1 MAEPLLSRKKIVQVK
16 VEAEKGTAETTGL
29 LDVLCFEPDIKPTG
43 PFEQRKAGGL
53 YLGHQV
59 VGIIGEKSGTFSC
72 SVELR
77 GNGTTGMDAGLAE
90 MLQASILAMTS
101 EVYQVAS
108 NPANHKSLTIHVYTD
123 GKLEVLYG
131 AMGDVTFE
139 GETGKAIMCNFE
151 FKGIYN
157 TPTDVALPA
166 FAPGTELPPIM
177 ANGTFSITAVRKVS
191 KFSLNMNN
199 EVILRPDVNAAS
211 GIAHACIVDF
221 DPVVTADLEAELV
234 AAYDIYGAWLAG
246 TEAAMSVVVGSGAGK
261 QITFTLPKLQY
272 RDIPHG
278 DRDGL
283 QINDITAQCNHDSGD
298 DSVAI
303 AVATV

>member
-16 VEAEKGTAETTGL
+16 IEVEKGTAETTGFT
-29 LDVLCFEPDIKPTG
+29 DVLCFEPDVKSTA
-43 PFEQRKAGGL
+43 PFNQRTAGGL

-72 SVELR
+72 SAELR
-77 GNGTTGMDAGLAE
+77 GNGTDGMDAGLAVL
-90 MLQASILAMTS
+90 LQACGLAVTA
-101 EVYQVAS
+101 EVYQVTS
-108 NPANHKSLTIHVYTD
+108 NPANHKTITIHVFTD
-123 GKLEVLYG
+123 GKREVLSA
-131 AMGDVTFE
+131 AMGNVTFA

-151 FKGIYN
+151 FTGIYGA
-157 TPTDVALPA
+157 PTDVALPA
-166 FAPGTELPPIM
+166 FTPGTELPPIM
-177 ANGTFSITAVRKVS
+177 ANGTFSITAARKVS
-191 KFSLNMNN
+191 KFALNMNN
-199 EVILRPDVNAAS
+199 NVILRLDVNAAS
-211 GIAHACIVDF
+211 GIHHACIVDI

-234 AAYDIYGAWLAG
+234 AAYDIYGAYLAG

-261 QITFTLPKLQY
+261 AITFTLPKIQH

-298 DSVAI
+298 DSVA
-303 AVATV
+303 VACAAA